1 MNALSVSEDG
11 NLFEKEKQVDFV
23 DDRDIEDGK
32 VINNAANTEGTVMT
46 LNFDTDSKEEN

>member
-1 MNALSVSEDG
+1 MKSLSVSEDD
-11 NLFEKEKQVDFV
+11 NLFGKEEQVDFV
-23 DDRDIEDGK
+23 DDMDIKDGN